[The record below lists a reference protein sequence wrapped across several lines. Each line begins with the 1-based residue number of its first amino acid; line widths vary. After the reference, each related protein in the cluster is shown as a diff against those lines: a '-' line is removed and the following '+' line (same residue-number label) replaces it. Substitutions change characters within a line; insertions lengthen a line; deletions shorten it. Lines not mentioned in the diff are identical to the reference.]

1 MNRCKANWPSFH
13 ALEEETLALAHVLKT
28 ASAGGGGWP
37 RVDYGPIL
45 VHQLGAPLG
54 AELVRWLAEAD
65 AAGETSARTFGE
77 LLFQPA
83 PAPRALLSVKNYAKQ
98 LMDENRFAYPRPVAT
113 VLYFASIAA
122 ACLQADVLISSLPPA
137 EIQRGLD
144 WARRR
149 DWIPARLER
158 LFAEALR
165 RLDAGPWP
173 PAWDP

>member
-1 MNRCKANWPSFH
+1 MNRYRANWPSFH
-13 ALEEETLALAHVLKT
+13 ALEEETQALAHALKT
-28 ASAGGGGWP
+28 VSAAGGGWP
-37 RVDYGPIL
+37 CADYGPIL
-45 VHQLGAPLG
+45 SHQLGAPVGMEMRL
-54 AELVRWLAEAD
+54 WLAEAD
-65 AAGETSARTFGE
+65 PALPPVQTFGE
-77 LLFQPA
+77 LLFQPM
-83 PAPRALLSVKNYAKQ
+83 PSPRALLTVKRYAKQ

-137 EIQRGLD
+137 EIRQGLD
-144 WARRR
+144 WSRQR

-173 PAWDP
+173 PVWSP